1 MDDETTQIYDAV
13 GGDGPFYALVEAFY
27 RGVDADPILRPLY
40 PDDLTHAKEH
50 LALFLIQRFGGHTA
64 YGEQR
69 GHPRLRMRH
78 VPFRIG
84 PAERDAWLRC
94 MAAAVEKQPAFRT
107 RSARL
112 SRATSPSPQTSSS
125 TPTPFPRFPSPKAAE
140 NTGFKRISIQ
150 NAVVGRDYAHISVEG
165 AYCKLCV
172 IFKLVFCRP

>member
-1 MDDETTQIYDAV
+1 MDDETTKIYDAV
-13 GGDGPFYALVEAFY
+13 GGDRPFYALVEAFY
-27 RGVDADPILRPLY
+27 RSVEADPILRPLY

-94 MAAAVEKQPAFRT
+94 MAAAVKETPAFAPFREALT
-107 RSARL
+107 RYFTESANFL
-112 SRATSPSPQTSSS
+112 VNTDTIPAISLPKSR
-125 TPTPFPRFPSPKAAE
+125 
-140 NTGFKRISIQ
+140 
-150 NAVVGRDYAHISVEG
+150 
-165 AYCKLCV
+165 
-172 IFKLVFCRP
+172 